1 MVGDGGL
8 FSLAKVTLA
17 ASVEESKKINQ
28 TPGPCVIIASS
39 PTCEFGRVLHHLT
52 QSVENPDDMVLFVGW
67 IPPQTLGRRIQEGE
81 KRVRIYDRWYDL
93 RCQVRTIHGL
103 SAHADRDELL
113 RFLKPTLVP
122 QTEAFVV
129 HGEIPQAE
137 SFAATLIDAGI
148 GRASVPA
155 METSVV
161 SFSGNV
167 PTSPPRT
174 PGKTDQD

>member
-1 MVGDGGL
+1 
-8 FSLAKVTLA
+8 
-17 ASVEESKKINQ
+17 
-28 TPGPCVIIASS
+28 
-39 PTCEFGRVLHHLT
+39 
-52 QSVENPDDMVLFVGW
+52 
-67 IPPQTLGRRIQEGE
+67 LGRRIQDGE

-113 RFLKPTLVP
+113 MFLKPTLVE
-122 QTEAFVV
+122 QAEAFVV
-129 HGEIPQAE
+129 HGEVPQAE
-137 SFAATLIDAGI
+137 SFAATLIAAGI

-161 SFSGNV
+161 TFSSNV
-167 PTSPPRT
+167 PAWPAQL